1 MDLKG
6 KISYDSESAGM
17 SLTLSDISIPE
28 KEDAKRYLNNLSYI
42 GRSLGEEN
50 TEYFRTLL
58 EKNPGLGQHL
68 QLLVNADGSFN
79 SVLLGQLI
87 DNGTINVES

>member
-6 KISYDSESAGM
+6 KISYNSEGQEM
-17 SLTLSDISIPE
+17 SLTLSEITAPE
-28 KEDAKRYLNNLSYI
+28 KENAKRYLNNLSYI

-68 QLLVNADGSFN
+68 QLVVNADGSFN
-79 SVLLGQLI
+79 TVMLGQLI
-87 DNGTINVES
+87 DSGTINVES